1 MKTAQRGIYPQSH
14 SALSLRFPG
23 SETFEKVSGSDTT
36 IGSSVAMLEYDNQEV
51 LTKSLL
57 DAGERV
63 PPCIDT

>member
-1 MKTAQRGIYPQSH
+1 M
-14 SALSLRFPG
+14 RFPG

-51 LTKSLL
+51 LKRSLL